1 MTIEQLEAF
10 SNTKPELRY
19 ITEEIIKYLGASS
32 GESSSPGS
40 SFLAYTALMIQTAT
54 DDPIADELQN
64 DFGIESWDR
73 FAEGVYEAGSNVTT
87 AGSKVYIN
95 GFVVDSDGNGSLSPY
110 YNGAGELKMFLELW
124 WYDDG
129 GTIVFGFST
138 YDENHINKDLSELL
152 PGLGLDEDAQ
162 LPLPEIRV
170 YP

>member
-1 MTIEQLEAF
+1 MTIQQLEAF

-19 ITEEIIKYLGASS
+19 ITEEIIKYLGANPS
-32 GESSSPGS
+32 GGYPGGS
-40 SFLAYTALMIQTAT
+40 SYLVYTALMSQTTT

-73 FAEGVYEAGSNVTT
+73 FAEGVYEAGSNIIT
-87 AGSKVYIN
+87 AGSNVYIN
-95 GFVVDSDGNGSLSPY
+95 GYVVDSDGNGSLSPF

-129 GTIVFGFST
+129 GNIVFGFST

-162 LPLPEIRV
+162 LPLPEIRI
-170 YP
+170 YQ